1 MREQWETKTKNE
13 IDERTI
19 MRELLPLAERI
30 AAILKARKETI
41 AVAESSAGGLISAAL
56 LAVPGASSYF
66 IGGGVLYTRQAIL
79 ALRDTRESMFD
90 GLRGATEPWALLLA
104 RTVRDRCSAD
114 WGVGESGAAG
124 PTGNRY
130 GDPPGHACVA
140 VSGGVER
147 AVIVKTGSDD
157 RVANMYA
164 FATAALQLL
173 AEVLEGNTARA

>member
-1 MREQWETKTKNE
+1 
-13 IDERTI
+13 

-30 AAILKARKETI
+30 AATLKARKETV

-66 IGGGVLYTRQAIL
+66 IGGSVVYTRKAIL
-79 ALRDTRESMFD
+79 ALRDTHASMFE
-90 GLRGATEPWALLLA
+90 GLHGATEPWALLLA
-104 RTVRDRCSAD
+104 RTLRERCAAD

-130 GDPPGHACVA
+130 GDPAGHAWVA
-140 VSGGVER
+140 VTGRIER
-147 AVIVKTGSDD
+147 TMILNTGNDE
-157 RVANMYA
+157 RVTNMYA

-173 AEVLEGNTARA
+173 ADALES